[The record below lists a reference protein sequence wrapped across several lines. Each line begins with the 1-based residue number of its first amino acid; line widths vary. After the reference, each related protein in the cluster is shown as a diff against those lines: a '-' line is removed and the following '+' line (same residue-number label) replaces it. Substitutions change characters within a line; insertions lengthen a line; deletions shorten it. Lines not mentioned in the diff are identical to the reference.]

1 MIQEYQLRILPEIAV
16 NEQKLKEYLS
26 KEKGLN
32 LRDITATRILKRSID
47 ARQRTIFVNLKVRAY
62 INEMPQE
69 DEYEHTI
76 YNNVEGKPQVVV
88 VGAGPGGLFAALRL
102 IELGLRPIVIERGK
116 DVRERKKDLAQIS
129 REHTVDPES
138 NYSFG
143 EGGAGAYSDGKFN
156 ITSEFG
162 GWMGDYL
169 DEDEVLDLIK
179 YVDKINLDHGA
190 PKELTNPYTKEVLD
204 IEKRGIARGLKLL
217 RSEVR
222 HLGTEINLQVLKN
235 IYEDMK
241 PHLEY
246 LFATTVD
253 EIIVKD
259 GKIQGII
266 LENGEK
272 LEAKYVVLCIGRA
285 GSSWLTKVLSKHGVS
300 FKNNKVDIGVRV
312 ETNDIIMEEINRYLY
327 EGKFIFTTSVGT
339 TVRTFCS
346 NPSGHVVVENHHGVK
361 VCNGH
366 AFNDIRLGSKN
377 TNFALLV
384 SLEFDE
390 PFNDPNGFAE
400 EISRLANQLSNGGVI
415 VQKFGDIKKGRRS
428 TKKRIDEGFVKPTL
442 KEAVPG
448 DLGLVLPYNV
458 MKSLI
463 EMIEALDYIT
473 PGIASDHTLFYGVE
487 AKFYSDRP
495 IVNSHFETAIQN
507 LYVGGDGAGI
517 TRGLAQAGANGVK
530 IARSII
536 EKEGK

>member
-1 MIQEYQLRILPEIAV
+1 MSNYDVIL
-16 NEQKLKEYLS
+16 
-26 KEKGLN
+26 
-32 LRDITATRILKRSID
+32 
-47 ARQRTIFVNLKVRAY
+47 
-62 INEMPQE
+62 
-69 DEYEHTI
+69 
-76 YNNVEGKPQVVV
+76 
-88 VGAGPGGLFAALRL
+88 VGAGPAGIFCAYELMIQNKGLKVLLVEKGNDIYSRKCPILEKKATKCPNTKTGTCNPACAMTSGFGGC
-102 IELGLRPIVIERGK
+102 
-116 DVRERKKDLAQIS
+116 
-129 REHTVDPES
+129 
-138 NYSFG
+138 
-143 EGGAGAYSDGKFN
+143 GAYSDGKFN

-162 GWMGDYL
+162 GWMTDYL
-169 DEDEVLDLIK
+169 PEEEVINLIK
-179 YVDKINLDHGA
+179 YVDKINLEHGA
-190 PKELTNPYTKEVLD
+190 PTEITDPYTKEVFD
-204 IEKRGIARGLKLL
+204 IERRGIARGLKLL

-222 HLGTEINLQVLKN
+222 HLGTEVNLQVLKN
-235 IYEDMK
+235 IYEHMK
-241 PHLEY
+241 PY
-246 LFATTVD
+246 IDYRFATNVED
-253 EIIVKD
+253 IIVED
-259 GKIQGII
+259 GVVKGII
-266 LENGEK
+266 LENGEQITS
-272 LEAKYVVLCIGRA
+272 KYVALCIGRA
-285 GSSWLTKVLSKHGVS
+285 GSHWLSNALSKHNVT
-300 FKNNKVDIGVRV
+300 FKNNKVDVGVRV
-312 ETNDIIMEEINRYLY
+312 ETNDIIMDEINRHLY
-327 EGKFIFTTSVGT
+327 EGKFIYNTSVGT

-366 AFNDIRLGSKN
+366 AFKDSKYGSNN

-390 PFNDPNGFAE
+390 PFRDPNAYAE
-400 EISRLANQLSNGGVI
+400 EISGLANQLSNGGVI
-415 VQKFGDIKKGRRS
+415 VQKYGDIKKGRRS

-463 EMIEALDYIT
+463 EMTEELDYIT

-495 IVNSHFETAIQN
+495 VVNSNFETEIQN

>member
-1 MIQEYQLRILPEIAV
+1 VNKTYDVIL
-16 NEQKLKEYLS
+16 
-26 KEKGLN
+26 
-32 LRDITATRILKRSID
+32 
-47 ARQRTIFVNLKVRAY
+47 
-62 INEMPQE
+62 
-69 DEYEHTI
+69 
-76 YNNVEGKPQVVV
+76 
-88 VGAGPGGLFAALRL
+88 VGAGPAGIFAAYELITKNPKLKVLL
-102 IELGLRPIVIERGK
+102 IEKGNDIYSRNCPILQ
-116 DVRERKKDLAQIS
+116 KKATKCPNTKTGTCYPS
-129 REHTVDPES
+129 CAMTS
-138 NYSFG
+138 GFG
-143 EGGAGAYSDGKFN
+143 GCGAYSDGKFN

-162 GWMGDYL
+162 GWMTDYL
-169 DEDEVLDLIK
+169 PDEEVLDLIK
-179 YVDKINLDHGA
+179 YVDSINLEHGA
-190 PKELTNPYTKEVLD
+190 PKELTNPNTKEVFD
-204 IEKRGIARGLKLL
+204 IERRGIARGLKLL

-235 IYEDMK
+235 IYEDML
-241 PHLEY
+241 PHMDF
-246 LFATTVD
+246 LFATTV
-253 EIIVKD
+253 EELIVENNVVK
-259 GKIQGII
+259 GIV
-266 LENGEK
+266 LENKE
-272 LEAKYVVLCIGRA
+272 EYYAKYVALCVGRA
-285 GSSWLTKVLSKHGVS
+285 GSSWLTEVLSKHGVS
-300 FKNNKVDIGVRV
+300 FTNNRVDVGVRV
-312 ETNDIIMEEINRYLY
+312 ETNDIIMSEINQNLY
-327 EGKFIFTTSVGT
+327 EGKFIFNTSVGT

-346 NPSGHVVVENHHGVK
+346 NPSGHVVIENHHGVK

-390 PFNDPNGFAE
+390 PFKDPNGFAE

-448 DLGLVLPYNV
+448 DLGLILPYNV

-463 EMIEALDYIT
+463 EMVEALDYIT

-495 IVNSHFETAIQN
+495 VVNHHFETSIQN

-517 TRGLAQAGANGVK
+517 TRGLAQAGANGIR

-536 EKEGK
+536 EREE